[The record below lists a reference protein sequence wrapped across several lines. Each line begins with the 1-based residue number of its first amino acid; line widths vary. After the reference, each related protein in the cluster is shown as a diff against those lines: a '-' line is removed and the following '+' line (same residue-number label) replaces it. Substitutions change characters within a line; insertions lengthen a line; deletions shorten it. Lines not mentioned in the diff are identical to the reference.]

1 MGVRGCQTATK
12 RNSKPNKA
20 MKTSAPRR
28 TKSISLHTLSYHDD
42 WDSGCWNRGLALPRI
57 GEHAM
62 YLNLSAGASTYLLT
76 LLVQAFGERQLPPH
90 CFLARSQLPVDP
102 ERLRACVCV

>member
-62 YLNLSAGASTYLLT
+62 YLNLSAGASTLPSYVIWGEAAPPPLL
-76 LLVQAFGERQLPPH
+76 P
-90 CFLARSQLPVDP
+90 SQV
-102 ERLRACVCV
+102 AVASGS